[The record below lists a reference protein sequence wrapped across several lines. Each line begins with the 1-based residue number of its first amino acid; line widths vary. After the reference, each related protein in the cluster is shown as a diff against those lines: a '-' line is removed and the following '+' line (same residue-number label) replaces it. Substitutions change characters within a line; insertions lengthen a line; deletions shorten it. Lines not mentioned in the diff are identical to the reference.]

1 MTPRWIL
8 ALAFLAGA
16 PLTVAAQAVPDS
28 GLRAEMQG
36 QWAEAVEIYIQAL
49 QANPAQAQ
57 LWERIADIRA
67 TQLKAPAG
75 AAKALREAVKY
86 APQDARL
93 QHKLSQAYAAAQE
106 GPAALAAIKR
116 AVELEPNNATYLR
129 ARGEVATWTGDY
141 ALALDSFERILAASP
156 QDADA
161 LLGAARA
168 SSRSGKKDAAVPRYR
183 TYLEQRPQ
191 DMDVMMEYME
201 VQAERGNTQAVQEYD
216 ARYRER
222 FGESKEY
229 WLRMADIYAL
239 GGNAPAS
246 SAALK
251 EATRLAPQ
259 DHALFYRL
267 AQSYPSEKEAKE
279 AAAAIERA
287 VELDPKNLEYLRTRA
302 DLAAWRGNYA
312 MALDSHQR
320 ILALA
325 PDDPGARLGIAR
337 VHYWRSQLDDSAHAY
352 RDYLALQP
360 GVATAWMEYIVVVTE
375 LGDYARAMELLEDYR
390 KRFSDNVAYR
400 KQKARVLAWAERP
413 TPSLAIVG
421 ELEPTLRDDYE
432 LGYTR
437 TAALHYAHRPREAL
451 ASLAEVAR
459 LRPDSKETTDLA
471 RFVRTPLRSNATV
484 DFGYFT
490 GSDDVTLRHAGVRG
504 QYVINPET
512 RLFGGADRQ
521 WISADVGSGYEKP
534 DGGTSIGYNRA
545 WLGIQHRTS
554 PRLSLDAQI
563 GGGSAEGDGRFIYE
577 VGADLQPTDELALR
591 LARREDLFAVSP
603 LAAKLGIE
611 RRANT
616 LDATWTPDLRYT
628 VASRFAYDTFSDG
641 NDHWEAELAPRRAFL
656 RTQRL
661 NLDLGVS
668 GRWFGYDQDP
678 GNGYYAPSRYER
690 YALTAFTYWK
700 ISDDDGVSVTF
711 SYGPY
716 KDNTMSGFRSGG
728 DLVAEGFF
736 GLYRD
741 WFLDVKAALSNYG
754 GGATGGYRS
763 SLFEISLTRRF

>member
-1 MTPRWIL
+1 MTRRLIL
-8 ALAFLAGA
+8 ALAFLSGA
-16 PLTVAAQAVPDS
+16 PLAIAAQPVPES

-36 QWAEAVEIYIQAL
+36 QWSDALAIYEQAL
-49 QANPAQAQ
+49 QANPAQAY

-67 TQLKAPAG
+67 TQFKEPAR
-75 AAKALREAVKY
+75 AAEALREAVKY

-93 QHKLSQAYAAAQE
+93 FHKLSQAYAAADD
-106 GPAALAAIKR
+106 GPAALTAINR

-129 ARGEVATWTGDY
+129 ARGEMATWTSDY
-141 ALALDSFERILAASP
+141 ALALDSFERILANAP

-168 SSRSGKKDAAVPRYR
+168 GSRSGKKDAAAQRYR

-191 DMDVMMEYME
+191 DKDAMLEYME
-201 VQAERGNTQAVQEYD
+201 MEAERGNTQALQEYD
-216 ARYRER
+216 VLYRQR

-239 GGNAPAS
+239 GGNDAAS

-251 EATRLAPQ
+251 EASRLAPQ

-267 AQSYPSEKEAKE
+267 AQSYPSEKDAAE

-302 DLAAWRGNYA
+302 DLASWRSDYA
-312 MALDSHQR
+312 MALDSQQR
-320 ILALA
+320 ILAIA

-337 VHYWRSQLDDSAHAY
+337 IKYWQSQLDESKNAY
-352 RDYLALQP
+352 SDYLKRQP
-360 GVATAWMEYIVVVTE
+360 GVAVAWMEYIVVLTE
-375 LGDYARAMELLEDYR
+375 LGDYAQAMEQLEAYR
-390 KRFSDNVAYR
+390 QRFGDNVAYR

-413 TPSLAIVG
+413 TPSLAIVA
-421 ELEPTLRDDYE
+421 ELEPTLHDDYE

-437 TAALHYAHRPREAL
+437 TVALSYAHRPREAL
-451 ASLAEVAR
+451 ASLAEVRR
-459 LRPDSKETTDLA
+459 LRPDDKETADLT
-471 RFVRTPLRSNATV
+471 RFIRTPLRSNVTF
-484 DFGYFT
+484 DLGYAS
-490 GSDDVTLRHAGVRG
+490 GSDDVTIRHAGVRG
-504 QYVINPET
+504 EYVLNPET

-521 WISADVGSGYEKP
+521 RVSATSGSGYEKP

-545 WLGIQHRTS
+545 WLGIRHRYS
-554 PRLSLDAQI
+554 PKLSLDAQI
-563 GGGSAEGDGRFIYE
+563 GNGTAESDGQFIYE
-577 VGADLQPTDELALR
+577 VGADIQPTDTLSMR
-591 LARREDLFAVSP
+591 LSRRQDLYAVSP
-603 LAAKLGIE
+603 RAAKLGIE
-611 RRANT
+611 QRANT

-628 VASRFAYDTFSDG
+628 VASHFAYDTFSDG
-641 NDHWEAELAPRRAFL
+641 NDRWEVELAPRRAIL
-656 RTQRL
+656 RTQHL

-668 GRWFGYDQDP
+668 GRWFGFDQDP

-700 ISDDDGVSVTF
+700 ISDDDGVSVAF

-728 DLVAEGFF
+728 DIVAEGYF

-741 WFLDVKAALSNYG
+741 WFLDVKAALSQYG

-763 SLFEISLTRRF
+763 RVFELSLTRRF